1 MLNNGIK
8 PINITMNT
16 IIDAFIR
23 SNEIEK
29 AWKIFGKMSKNEIEP
44 DNFILSTLF
53 RGIKT
58 IKHNEYLKGINL
70 IKERCYNIDII
81 LINVLLDACIKLKDS
96 KNFIDLFDGLIHIEF
111 SSKIIMR

>member
-16 IIDAFIR
+16 IIEAFIR

-29 AWKIFGKMSKNEIEP
+29 AWKIFGEMSKNEIEP
-44 DNFILSTLF
+44 DNFTLSTLF

-58 IKHNEYLKGINL
+58 IKKNEYLKGINL
-70 IKERCYNIDII
+70 IKERCYNIE
-81 LINVLLDACIKLKDS
+81 S
-96 KNFIDLFDGLIHIEF
+96 Y
-111 SSKIIMR
+111 

>member
-1 MLNNGIK
+1 
-8 PINITMNT
+8 MNT

-29 AWKIFGKMSKNEIEP
+29 AWKIFGEMSKNEIEP
-44 DNFILSTLF
+44 DNFTLSTLF

-58 IKHNEYLKGINL
+58 IKHNEYLIKGINL

-81 LINVLLDACIKLKDS
+81 LINVVLDAYIKLKDS
-96 KNFIDLFDGLIHIEF
+96 KNFIDLFDGLIHGEF
-111 SSKIIMR
+111 ITKIIMR